1 MDDLI
6 ERVNSADQEIA
17 ELKTRLVACGDI
29 KADKL
34 EKIHGIGPVISKKL
48 NDAGIYTFEELGV
61 LSQERVEEIVGPEI
75 RNLADEDSLIREARE
90 FAKKKS

>member
-1 MDDLI
+1 MNILIAFLFGLLIGWLVEWAIDWLYWRKKSKKVDDLI

-34 EKIHGIGPVISKKL
+34 EKIHGIGPVISKE
-48 NDAGIYTFEELGV
+48 I
-61 LSQERVEEIVGPEI
+61 ERC
-75 RNLADEDSLIREARE
+75 RYLYL
-90 FAKKKS
+90 